1 MYNNLYLRPQYLSSA
16 SQNNLPCVLP
26 GNWQETAG
34 GRTHREGWSPLLKLI
49 YRNTG
54 CHNTHTWKYTWCL
67 NIYCDSHTSE
77 LVRAGYVFP

>member
-34 GRTHREGWSPLLKLI
+34 GRTHREGWSPLLKLNYI
-49 YRNTG
+49 EIQAVTILTHGNTG
-54 CHNTHTWKYTWCL
+54 CL